1 MTRRRILDE
10 DDILAMTESDIDIV
24 DSEIPDNW
32 KIGDDDGDYDDANE
46 QGGVLPDDYEGDVTD
61 EDIDALLNS

>member
-1 MTRRRILDE
+1 MARRRILDE
-10 DDILAMTESDIDIV
+10 DDIIAMTESDIDIV
-24 DSEIPDNW
+24 DSEIPADW

-46 QGGVLPDDYEGDVTD
+46 QVLPDDYEGDVTN

>member
-10 DDILAMTESDIDIV
+10 DDVFAMTESDIDEV
-24 DSEIPDNW
+24 TTELPSNW

-46 QGGVLPDDYEGDVTD
+46 QVLPDDYDGDATD
-61 EDIDALLNS
+61 TDIDKILNS